1 MRELRQ
7 VVSEIESMSAD
18 VQKIVGTIDSI
29 AFQTNILALNAAVE
43 AARAG
48 DKGKGFAVVA
58 DEVGSLAGKCGESSK
73 KTAELIN
80 ACMTAIAKAQK
91 CAEQTFESIKE
102 IADNSD
108 KIANAFVD
116 IREATKDQAS
126 KSVDIQKEI
135 ANISGVVQ
143 NNMATAQETAAST
156 QVLSDEADK
165 LSRMIQKF
173 TVKRY

>member
-1 MRELRQ
+1 
-7 VVSEIESMSAD
+7 
-18 VQKIVGTIDSI
+18 
-29 AFQTNILALNAAVE
+29 
-43 AARAG
+43 
-48 DKGKGFAVVA
+48 
-58 DEVGSLAGKCGESSK
+58 
-73 KTAELIN
+73 
-80 ACMTAIAKAQK
+80 MTAIAKAQK

-102 IADNSD
+102 IAYNSD